1 MTEIGI
7 ILLNHKSS
15 YFLESLYSNISDN
28 ISIDFDKW
36 LFLIVDNSIDNN
48 ESIIIRKFANNKK
61 NVKVIF
67 SKVNKG
73 YAHGNNLGLNYLY
86 EHKINY
92 GLIIN
97 PDIIFLTP
105 NFFYDFLNI
114 IKTNES
120 ICIVGPK
127 LIDSYGK
134 EISLISKMNII
145 NAVIDYNPKYS
156 DSISKNVYATI
167 GCCLFID
174 ILKFKQINFLDE
186 RTFLYREEQIL
197 AEKLIKNKMLWFVI
211 PGINVIHNHVRK
223 VQNPKKLLAH
233 KIHEFNSTKIYFK
246 EYLNYK
252 NIYVFIYSILF
263 FLKTI
268 LHYGYVLIINII
280 NEIKKNRLGNR
291 SL

>member
-1 MTEIGI
+1 
-7 ILLNHKSS
+7 
-15 YFLESLYSNISDN
+15 
-28 ISIDFDKW
+28 
-36 LFLIVDNSIDNN
+36 
-48 ESIIIRKFANNKK
+48 
-61 NVKVIF
+61 
-67 SKVNKG
+67 
-73 YAHGNNLGLNYLY
+73 
-86 EHKINY
+86 
-92 GLIIN
+92 
-97 PDIIFLTP
+97 LTP

-263 FLKTI
+263 FFKTI

-280 NEIKKNRLGNR
+280 NEIKKIRLGNR